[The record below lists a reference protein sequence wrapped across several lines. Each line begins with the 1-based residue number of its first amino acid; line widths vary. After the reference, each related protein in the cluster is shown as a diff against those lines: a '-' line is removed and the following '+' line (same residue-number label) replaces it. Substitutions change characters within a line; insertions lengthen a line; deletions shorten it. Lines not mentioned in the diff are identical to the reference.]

1 VLDPVFATTKQLKKN
16 ENLRKLSLRA
26 KAVEPAMTSATPHML
41 MFDGYTLDPARRS
54 LTRDG
59 QPLTLRPQAMEVLCH
74 LAREAGRPVSKAEL
88 FEAVW
93 PGISVTDD
101 SLVQCIRDIR
111 RVLQDRHRR
120 IVKTVPR
127 LGYLFAGLV
136 SMTGDDEVTHSPDR
150 SRPASSSALPLHMR
164 DRPLISVARFSDL
177 SGGHAPF
184 ADGLAEDLVTALC
197 RIRWLAV
204 VGGDAKRGSSAC
216 YQLKGSVRHTGERV
230 RINVHIIDA
239 ATGVCLWSEVYDRR
253 VRERLA
259 VQEEIAGRVAAAFE
273 SYVFAAEGAGALLQ
287 PAAALRPWDLVVRAR
302 SLFARVT
309 KSDTTAALVLLKE
322 LVNVRPDYAAAQSL
336 LGLCFVSAAH
346 MGWIA
351 RDQGLPSGREH
362 AIRALALDDRDSW
375 AHIALGYWAL
385 MERHTD
391 ESIAAFRRAVEL
403 NPNSAAARSQLS
415 RGLAFAGLH
424 AEAIEH
430 GEAAIRLAPFDPQ
443 KALFLGGIAVAKHAA
458 GRFDEAVHWSLEAQR
473 LRPGFQGSRRM
484 LCANLALAG
493 RTAEARALLSLLRR
507 DQPELSMSW
516 LTANVPYQTPGLIE
530 RYQAGM
536 WKAGLR

>member
-1 VLDPVFATTKQLKKN
+1 
-16 ENLRKLSLRA
+16 
-26 KAVEPAMTSATPHML
+26 MTSATPHIL
-41 MFDGYTLDPARRS
+41 RFEGHTLDPARRS
-54 LTRDG
+54 LSRDG
-59 QPLTLRPQAMEVLCH
+59 KLLTLRPQAMEVLCY
-74 LAREAGRPVSKAEL
+74 LAQQAGRPVSKAEL

-101 SLVQCIRDIR
+101 SLVQCVRDIR
-111 RVLQDRHRR
+111 RVLRDRHRR

-127 LGYLFAGLV
+127 VGYLFAGLV
-136 SMTGDDEVTHSPDR
+136 SMVEGDETTHPLEKTH
-150 SRPASSSALPLHMR
+150 PSSLPQHIR
-164 DRPLISVARFSDL
+164 DRPLVTVARFADL
-177 SGGHAPF
+177 SAEHTPF

-204 VGGDAKRGSSAC
+204 VGRGAAPCSVTR
-216 YQLKGSVRHTGERV
+216 YQLQGSVRYTGERV

-239 ATGVCLWSEVYDRR
+239 TTGVCLWSEAYDRR
-253 VRERLA
+253 ARERLA

-273 SYVFAAEGAGALLQ
+273 SYVFTAEGAGALSQ
-287 PAAALRPWDLVVRAR
+287 PASALRPWDLVLRAR

-309 KSDTTAALVLLKE
+309 KADTTTAIAILKE
-322 LVNVRPDYAAAQSL
+322 LVHARPDYAPAQSL
-336 LGLCFVSAAH
+336 LGLCLVNAAH

-351 RDQGLPSGREH
+351 RDHGLPTGYEH

-375 AHIALGYWAL
+375 AHIALGYWAM

-403 NPNSAAARSQLS
+403 NPNSAATRSQLS

-424 AEAIEH
+424 GEAIEH
-430 GEAAIRLAPFDPQ
+430 GEAAISLAPFDPQ

-458 GRFDEAVHWSLEAQR
+458 GRFDEAVHWSVEAQR

-484 LCANLALAG
+484 LCASLALAG
-493 RTAEARALLSLLRR
+493 RAAEARALLGSLRR

-516 LTANVPYQTPGLIE
+516 LIANVPYQTSRLIE
-530 RYQAGM
+530 RYQDGM

>member
-1 VLDPVFATTKQLKKN
+1 
-16 ENLRKLSLRA
+16 
-26 KAVEPAMTSATPHML
+26 M
-41 MFDGYTLDPARRS
+41 
-54 LTRDG
+54 
-59 QPLTLRPQAMEVLCH
+59 
-74 LAREAGRPVSKAEL
+74 
-88 FEAVW
+88 
-93 PGISVTDD
+93 
-101 SLVQCIRDIR
+101 
-111 RVLQDRHRR
+111 
-120 IVKTVPR
+120 
-127 LGYLFAGLV
+127 
-136 SMTGDDEVTHSPDR
+136 
-150 SRPASSSALPLHMR
+150 
-164 DRPLISVARFSDL
+164 
-177 SGGHAPF
+177 
-184 ADGLAEDLVTALC
+184 
-197 RIRWLAV
+197 
-204 VGGDAKRGSSAC
+204 
-216 YQLKGSVRHTGERV
+216 
-230 RINVHIIDA
+230 
-239 ATGVCLWSEVYDRR
+239 CLWSEAYDRR

-273 SYVFAAEGAGALLQ
+273 GEVFTAEGAGALSQ

-309 KSDTTAALVLLKE
+309 KADTTTAIALLKE
-322 LVNVRPDYAAAQSL
+322 LANVRPDYAPAQSL
-336 LGLCFVSAAH
+336 LGLCLVNAAH

-351 RDQGLPSGREH
+351 RDEGLLPGREH

-375 AHIALGYWAL
+375 AHIALGYWAM

-403 NPNSAAARSQLS
+403 NPNSAAARSHLS

-424 AEAIEH
+424 GEAIEH

-458 GRFDEAVHWSLEAQR
+458 GRFDEAVHWSVEAQR

-493 RTAEARALLSLLRR
+493 RADEARAVLSSLRR

-516 LTANVPYQTPGLIE
+516 LTANVPYQTSRLIE
-530 RYQAGM
+530 RYQDGM

>member
-1 VLDPVFATTKQLKKN
+1 
-16 ENLRKLSLRA
+16 
-26 KAVEPAMTSATPHML
+26 MTSATAHL
-41 MFDGYTLDPARRS
+41 LRFEGHTLDPARRFLS
-54 LTRDG
+54 RDG
-59 QPLTLRPQAMEVLCH
+59 ELLTLRPQAMEVLCH
-74 LAREAGRPVSKAEL
+74 LARQAGRPVSKAEL
-88 FEAVW
+88 FKAIW

-101 SLVQCIRDIR
+101 SLVQCVRDIR
-111 RVLQDRHRR
+111 RVLRDRHRR

-127 LGYLFAGLV
+127 VGYLFAGLV
-136 SMTGDDEVTHSPDR
+136 STMDEDETTRTPDR
-150 SRPASSSALPLHMR
+150 SRPASSSALLPHMR
-164 DRPLISVARFSDL
+164 DRPLVAIARFSDL
-177 SGGHAPF
+177 SGEHAPF

-197 RIRWLAV
+197 RVRWLAV
-204 VGGDAKRGSSAC
+204 AGRDATLGSAPR
-216 YQLKGSVRHTGERV
+216 YQLQGSVRHSGERV
-230 RINVHIIDA
+230 RINVHIFEA
-239 ATGVCLWSEVYDRR
+239 ATGVCLWSEAYDRR

-273 SYVFAAEGAGALLQ
+273 SYVFTAEGAGALLQ
-287 PAAALRPWDLVVRAR
+287 PAEALRPWDLVVRAR

-309 KSDTTAALVLLKE
+309 KTDTTTAITLLKE
-322 LVNVRPDYAAAQSL
+322 LVNVRPDYAPAQSL
-336 LGLCFVSAAH
+336 LGLCLVNAAH

-351 RDQGLPSGREH
+351 RDQGLPPGREH

-375 AHIALGYWAL
+375 AHIALGYWAM

-403 NPNSAAARSQLS
+403 NPNSAAARSHLS

-424 AEAIEH
+424 GEAIEH

-458 GRFDEAVHWSLEAQR
+458 GRFDEAVHWSVEAQR

-484 LCANLALAG
+484 LCASLALAG
-493 RTAEARALLSLLRR
+493 RAGEAREVLGSLRR

-516 LTANVPYQTPGLIE
+516 LTANVPYQTSRLIE
-530 RYQAGM
+530 RYQEGM

>member
-1 VLDPVFATTKQLKKN
+1 
-16 ENLRKLSLRA
+16 
-26 KAVEPAMTSATPHML
+26 MTSTTPHIL
-41 MFDGYTLDPARRS
+41 RFEGHTLDLARRS
-54 LTRDG
+54 LSRDG
-59 QPLTLRPQAMEVLCH
+59 ELLTLRPQAMEVLCH
-74 LAREAGRPVSKAEL
+74 LARQAGRPVSKTEL
-88 FEAVW
+88 FEGVW

-101 SLVQCIRDIR
+101 SLVQCVRDIR
-111 RVLQDRHRR
+111 RVLRDRHRR

-127 LGYLFAGLV
+127 VGYLFAGLV
-136 SMTGDDEVTHSPDR
+136 SMTGDDETTHPPDE
-150 SRPASSSALPLHMR
+150 SRPASSSAMPQHVR
-164 DRPLISVARFSDL
+164 DRPLVAVARFSDL
-177 SGGHAPF
+177 SREHAPF

-204 VGGDAKRGSSAC
+204 GCDATRGSPAR
-216 YQLKGSVRHTGERV
+216 YQLQGSVRHTGERV

-239 ATGVCLWSEVYDRR
+239 ATGVFLWSEAFDRR

-273 SYVFAAEGAGALLQ
+273 SSVFTAEGAGALLQ
-287 PAAALRPWDLVVRAR
+287 PAAALQPWDLVVRAR

-309 KSDTTAALVLLKE
+309 KADTTTAIALLKE
-322 LVNVRPDYAAAQSL
+322 LVNARPDYAPAQSL
-336 LGLCFVSAAH
+336 LGLCLVNAAH

-351 RDQGLPSGREH
+351 RNQGLPPGREH
-362 AIRALALDDRDSW
+362 AVRALALDDRDSW

-403 NPNSAAARSQLS
+403 NPNSAASRSHLS

-424 AEAIEH
+424 GEAIEH
-430 GEAAIRLAPFDPQ
+430 GEAAMRLAPFDPQ
-443 KALFLGGIAVAKHAA
+443 KAMFLGGIAVAKHAA
-458 GRFDEAVHWSLEAQR
+458 GRFDEAVHWSVEAQR

-493 RTAEARALLSLLRR
+493 RTDEARALLGLIRG

-516 LTANVPYQTPGLIE
+516 LTANVPYQTPRLIE
-530 RYQAGM
+530 RYQDGM

>member
-1 VLDPVFATTKQLKKN
+1 
-16 ENLRKLSLRA
+16 
-26 KAVEPAMTSATPHML
+26 
-41 MFDGYTLDPARRS
+41 
-54 LTRDG
+54 
-59 QPLTLRPQAMEVLCH
+59 
-74 LAREAGRPVSKAEL
+74 
-88 FEAVW
+88 
-93 PGISVTDD
+93 
-101 SLVQCIRDIR
+101 
-111 RVLQDRHRR
+111 
-120 IVKTVPR
+120 
-127 LGYLFAGLV
+127 
-136 SMTGDDEVTHSPDR
+136 
-150 SRPASSSALPLHMR
+150 
-164 DRPLISVARFSDL
+164 
-177 SGGHAPF
+177 
-184 ADGLAEDLVTALC
+184 
-197 RIRWLAV
+197 
-204 VGGDAKRGSSAC
+204 
-216 YQLKGSVRHTGERV
+216 V

-239 ATGVCLWSEVYDRR
+239 ATGVCLWSEAYDRR

-309 KSDTTAALVLLKE
+309 KADTTTAIALLKE
-322 LVNVRPDYAAAQSL
+322 FVNVRPDYAAAQSL
-336 LGLCFVSAAH
+336 LGLCFVNAAH

-351 RDQGLPSGREH
+351 RDEGLPSGREH

-391 ESIAAFRRAVEL
+391 ESIGAFRRAVEL

-424 AEAIEH
+424 GEAIEH

-458 GRFDEAVHWSLEAQR
+458 GRFDEAVHWSVEAQR

-493 RTAEARALLSLLRR
+493 RTDKARALLSLLRR
-507 DQPELSMSW
+507 DQPGLSMSW
-516 LTANVPYQTPGLIE
+516 LTANVPYQTSSLIE
-530 RYQAGM
+530 RYQEGM

>member
-1 VLDPVFATTKQLKKN
+1 
-16 ENLRKLSLRA
+16 
-26 KAVEPAMTSATPHML
+26 
-41 MFDGYTLDPARRS
+41 
-54 LTRDG
+54 
-59 QPLTLRPQAMEVLCH
+59 
-74 LAREAGRPVSKAEL
+74 
-88 FEAVW
+88 
-93 PGISVTDD
+93 
-101 SLVQCIRDIR
+101 
-111 RVLQDRHRR
+111 
-120 IVKTVPR
+120 
-127 LGYLFAGLV
+127 
-136 SMTGDDEVTHSPDR
+136 
-150 SRPASSSALPLHMR
+150 MR
-164 DRPLISVARFSDL
+164 DRPLVAVARFSDL
-177 SGGHAPF
+177 SREHAPF
-184 ADGLAEDLVTALC
+184 ADGLAEDLLTALC

-204 VGGDAKRGSSAC
+204 AGRDATPGSAVR
-216 YQLKGSVRHTGERV
+216 YQLQGSVRHTGERV
-230 RINVHIIDA
+230 RINVHIFEA
-239 ATGVCLWSEVYDRR
+239 ATGVCLWSEAYDRR
-253 VRERLA
+253 VRDRLA

-273 SYVFAAEGAGALLQ
+273 SYVFTAEGAGALLQ

-309 KSDTTAALVLLKE
+309 KADTTTAITLLKE
-322 LVNVRPDYAAAQSL
+322 LVNVRPDYAPAQSL
-336 LGLCFVSAAH
+336 LGLCLVNAAH

-362 AIRALALDDRDSW
+362 AVRALALDDRDSW

-403 NPNSAAARSQLS
+403 NPNSAAARSHLS

-424 AEAIEH
+424 GEAIEH

-458 GRFDEAVHWSLEAQR
+458 GRFDEAVHWSVEAQR

-493 RTAEARALLSLLRR
+493 RTAQARALLGSLHR
-507 DQPELSMSW
+507 DQPGLSMSW
-516 LTANVPYQTPGLIE
+516 LTANVPYQTSRLIE
-530 RYQAGM
+530 RYQDGM

>member
-1 VLDPVFATTKQLKKN
+1 
-16 ENLRKLSLRA
+16 
-26 KAVEPAMTSATPHML
+26 MTSVTPHIL
-41 MFDGYTLDPARRS
+41 RFEGHTLDPASRS
-54 LTRDG
+54 LSRDG
-59 QPLTLRPQAMEVLCH
+59 ELLTLRPQAMEVLCH
-74 LAREAGRPVSKAEL
+74 LARQAGRPVAKAEL
-88 FEAVW
+88 FEAIW

-101 SLVQCIRDIR
+101 SLVQCVRDIR
-111 RVLQDRHRR
+111 RVLQDHHRR

-127 LGYLFAGLV
+127 VGYLFAGPV
-136 SMTGDDEVTHSPDR
+136 SMTDEDETTHSPDR
-150 SRPASSSALPLHMR
+150 SRPASLSAVPQHMR
-164 DRPLISVARFSDL
+164 DRPLISVARFSEL
-177 SGGHAPF
+177 SGEHAPF

-204 VGGDAKRGSSAC
+204 VGRDAARSSAVH
-216 YQLKGSVRHTGERV
+216 YQLQGSVRHTAERV

-239 ATGVCLWSEVYDRR
+239 ATGVYLWSEVYDRR
-253 VRERLA
+253 LRERLA

-273 SYVFAAEGAGALLQ
+273 SYVFAAEGAGALWQ

-309 KSDTTAALVLLKE
+309 KADTTTAIALLRE
-322 LVNVRPDYAAAQSL
+322 LVNARPDYAPAQSL
-336 LGLCFVSAAH
+336 LGLCLVNAAH

-351 RDQGLPSGREH
+351 RDQGLPPGREH

-385 MERHTD
+385 MERQTD

-403 NPNSAAARSQLS
+403 NPNSASSRSHLS

-424 AEAIEH
+424 GEAIEH

-458 GRFDEAVHWSLEAQR
+458 GRFDEAVHWSVEAQR

-493 RTAEARALLSLLRR
+493 RTDKARALLSLLRR
-507 DQPELSMSW
+507 DQPGLSMSW
-516 LTANVPYQTPGLIE
+516 LTANVPYQTSSLIE
-530 RYQAGM
+530 RYQEGM

>member
-1 VLDPVFATTKQLKKN
+1 
-16 ENLRKLSLRA
+16 
-26 KAVEPAMTSATPHML
+26 MTSATPHIL
-41 MFDGYTLDPARRS
+41 RFEGQTLDPARRS
-54 LTRDG
+54 LSRDG
-59 QPLTLRPQAMEVLCH
+59 KLLTLRPQAMEVLCY
-74 LAREAGRPVSKAEL
+74 LAQQAGRPVSKSEL

-101 SLVQCIRDIR
+101 SLVQCVRDIR
-111 RVLQDRHRR
+111 RVLRDRHRR
-120 IVKTVPR
+120 IIKTVPKV
-127 LGYLFAGLV
+127 GYLFAGLI
-136 SMTGDDEVTHSPDR
+136 STAGDNEATHPPDN
-150 SRPASSSALPLHMR
+150 SRAAWSSTVPLHVR
-164 DRPLISVARFSDL
+164 DRPLVAVARFSDL
-177 SGGHAPF
+177 SGEHAPF

-204 VGGDAKRGSSAC
+204 AGCDAQRDFPAR
-216 YQLKGSVRHTGERV
+216 YQLQGSVRHTGDRV
-230 RINVHIIDA
+230 RINVHILEA
-239 ATGVCLWSEVYDRR
+239 ATGVCLWSEAYDRR
-253 VRERLA
+253 ARERLA

-273 SYVFAAEGAGALLQ
+273 SYVFTAEGAGALSQ
-287 PAAALRPWDLVVRAR
+287 PASALRPWDLVLRAR

-309 KSDTTAALVLLKE
+309 KADTTTAIALLKE
-322 LVNVRPDYAAAQSL
+322 LVHARPDYGPAESL
-336 LGLCFVSAAH
+336 LGLCLVNAAH

-351 RDQGLPSGREH
+351 RDQGLMPGREH
-362 AIRALALDDRDSW
+362 AVRALALDDRDSW
-375 AHIALGYWAL
+375 AHIALGYWAM

-424 AEAIEH
+424 GEAIEH

-458 GRFDEAVHWSLEAQR
+458 GRFDEAVHWSVEAQR

-484 LCANLALAG
+484 LCASLALAG
-493 RTAEARALLSLLRR
+493 RTDEARALLGSLRR

-516 LTANVPYQTPGLIE
+516 LTANVPYQTSRLIE
-530 RYQAGM
+530 RYQDGM

>member
-1 VLDPVFATTKQLKKN
+1 
-16 ENLRKLSLRA
+16 
-26 KAVEPAMTSATPHML
+26 MTSATAHTL
-41 MFDGYTLDPARRS
+41 RFEGYTLDSARRS
-54 LTRDG
+54 LSRNG
-59 QPLTLRPQAMEVLCH
+59 KLLTLRPQAMEMLCY
-74 LAREAGRPVSKAEL
+74 LARRAGRPVSKAEL

-101 SLVQCIRDIR
+101 SLVQCVRDIR
-111 RVLQDRHRR
+111 RVLGDRHRR

-127 LGYLFAGLV
+127 VGYLFAGLV
-136 SMTGDDEVTHSPDR
+136 STAGEDETSHPPDK
-150 SRPASSSALPLHMR
+150 SRLASSSVAPFQMQ
-164 DRPLISVARFSDL
+164 DRPLVAVTRFSDL
-177 SGGHAPF
+177 SGEESPF

-204 VGGDAKRGSSAC
+204 VGRDATPGSSAR
-216 YQLKGSVRHTGERV
+216 YQLQGSVRQTGERV
-230 RINVHIIDA
+230 RINVHIVDA

-253 VRERLA
+253 LRERLA
-259 VQEEIAGRVAAAFE
+259 VQEEVAGRVAAAFE
-273 SYVFAAEGAGALLQ
+273 SDVFAAEGAGALSQ

-302 SLFARVT
+302 SLFARVA
-309 KSDTTAALVLLKE
+309 KADTTTAIALLKE
-322 LVNVRPDYAAAQSL
+322 LVNVRPDYAPAQSL
-336 LGLCFVSAAH
+336 LGLCLVNAAH
-346 MGWIA
+346 MGWVA
-351 RDQGLPSGREH
+351 RDQGLPPGREH
-362 AIRALALDDRDSW
+362 AVRALALDDRDSW
-375 AHIALGYWAL
+375 AHIALGYWAM

-424 AEAIEH
+424 GEAIEH

-458 GRFDEAVHWSLEAQR
+458 GRFDEAVHWSVEAQR

-484 LCANLALAG
+484 LCASLALAG
-493 RTAEARALLSLLRR
+493 CTAEARALLSSLRR
-507 DQPELSMSW
+507 DQPELSMRW
-516 LTANVPYQTPGLIE
+516 LAANVPYQTSSLIE
-530 RYQAGM
+530 RYQDGM

>member
-1 VLDPVFATTKQLKKN
+1 
-16 ENLRKLSLRA
+16 
-26 KAVEPAMTSATPHML
+26 MTSATTHL
-41 MFDGYTLDPARRS
+41 LRFEGHALDPARRS
-54 LTRDG
+54 LSRDG
-59 QPLTLRPQAMEVLCH
+59 ELLTLRPQAMEVLCH
-74 LAREAGRPVSKAEL
+74 LAQQAGRPVSKAEL
-88 FEAVW
+88 FKAIW

-101 SLVQCIRDIR
+101 SLVQCVRDIR
-111 RVLQDRHRR
+111 RVLRDRHRR
-120 IVKTVPR
+120 IVKTLPR
-127 LGYLFAGLV
+127 VGYLFAGL
-136 SMTGDDEVTHSPDR
+136 MTGETTPPPDE
-150 SRPASSSALPLHMR
+150 SRPASSAVPLPMR
-164 DRPLISVARFSDL
+164 DRPLVAVARFSDL
-177 SGGHAPF
+177 SGEHAPF
-184 ADGLAEDLVTALC
+184 ANGLAEDLLTALC

-204 VGGDAKRGSSAC
+204 AGRDATPGSAVR
-216 YQLKGSVRHTGERV
+216 YQLQGSVRHTGERM
-230 RINVHIIDA
+230 RINVHVIDA
-239 ATGVCLWSEVYDRR
+239 ATGVCLWSEAYDRR

-273 SYVFAAEGAGALLQ
+273 SYVFTAEGAGALSQ
-287 PAAALRPWDLVVRAR
+287 PASALRPWDLVLRAR

-309 KSDTTAALVLLKE
+309 KADTTTAIALLKE
-322 LVNVRPDYAAAQSL
+322 LVHARPDYGPAESL
-336 LGLCFVSAAH
+336 LGLCLVNAAH

-351 RDQGLPSGREH
+351 RDQGLPPGREH

-375 AHIALGYWAL
+375 AHIALGYWAM

-403 NPNSAAARSQLS
+403 NPNSAATRSQLS
-415 RGLAFAGLH
+415 RGLAFAGH
-424 AEAIEH
+424 HTEAIEH

-458 GRFDEAVHWSLEAQR
+458 GRFDEAVHWSVEAQR

-493 RTAEARALLSLLRR
+493 RADEARAVLSSLRR

-516 LTANVPYQTPGLIE
+516 LTANVPYQTSRLIE
-530 RYQAGM
+530 RYQDGM

>member
-1 VLDPVFATTKQLKKN
+1 
-16 ENLRKLSLRA
+16 
-26 KAVEPAMTSATPHML
+26 
-41 MFDGYTLDPARRS
+41 
-54 LTRDG
+54 
-59 QPLTLRPQAMEVLCH
+59 MEVLCH
-74 LAREAGRPVSKAEL
+74 LARQAGRPVSKAEL
-88 FEAVW
+88 FKAIW

-101 SLVQCIRDIR
+101 SLVQCVRDIR
-111 RVLQDRHRR
+111 RVLRDRHRR

-127 LGYLFAGLV
+127 VGYLFAGLIR
-136 SMTGDDEVTHSPDR
+136 GDTTPPPDE
-150 SRPASSSALPLHMR
+150 SRPASSAVPLPTR
-164 DRPLISVARFSDL
+164 DRPLVAVARFSDL
-177 SGGHAPF
+177 SGEHAPF
-184 ADGLAEDLVTALC
+184 ADGLAEDLITALC

-204 VGGDAKRGSSAC
+204 AGRDATPGSAPR
-216 YQLKGSVRHTGERV
+216 YQLQGSVRHTGERV
-230 RINVHIIDA
+230 RINVHIIDG
-239 ATGVCLWSEVYDRR
+239 ATGMCLWSEAYDRR

-273 SYVFAAEGAGALLQ
+273 SEVFTAEGAGALSQ

-309 KSDTTAALVLLKE
+309 KADTTTAIALLKE
-322 LVNVRPDYAAAQSL
+322 LANVRPDYAPAQSL
-336 LGLCFVSAAH
+336 LGLCLVNAAH

-351 RDQGLPSGREH
+351 RDEGLLPGREH

-375 AHIALGYWAL
+375 AHIALGYWAM

-403 NPNSAAARSQLS
+403 NPNSAAARSHLS

-424 AEAIEH
+424 GEAIEH

-458 GRFDEAVHWSLEAQR
+458 GRFDEAVHWSVEAQR

-493 RTAEARALLSLLRR
+493 RADEARAVLSSLRR

-516 LTANVPYQTPGLIE
+516 LTANVPYQTSRLIE
-530 RYQAGM
+530 RYQDGM